1 MSPRTRLEAAAK
13 EDRQHELVLAA
24 FNQIA
29 ARGFEGLRTREVAAE
44 VGVNIATL
52 HYYFPTKEALV
63 RGAVHH
69 ALGRFRTTLIA
80 KGGAT
85 DLLRSH
91 FEGLR
96 RLGREEPQLFAVM
109 GELALRAVRDPGI
122 AAIMREIDETWH
134 ATLRGLIRRAQK
146 DGALDKKIDPSDAA
160 ALIVATLK
168 GVYLLPAVSLRQE
181 RLTQALRQ
189 LERWLGITRGRTS
202 VASVASRRTALR
214 PVE

>member
-1 MSPRTRLEAAAK
+1 MESQGRRRKTAEPRR
-13 EDRQHELVLAA
+13 DELVRAAYGLLAE
-24 FNQIA
+24 
-29 ARGFEGLRTREVAAE
+29 RGFEGLRTREIAGA

-63 RGAVHH
+63 RGVVHH
-69 ALGRFRTTLIA
+69 ALGRFRTTLTA
-80 KGGAT
+80 EGGST

-91 FEGLR
+91 FAGLR

-134 ATLRGLIRRAQK
+134 ATLRGLLRRAQK

-168 GVYLLPAVSLRQE
+168 GVYLLPAGSLRQE

-202 VASVASRRTALR
+202 LASVAPRRTLPR